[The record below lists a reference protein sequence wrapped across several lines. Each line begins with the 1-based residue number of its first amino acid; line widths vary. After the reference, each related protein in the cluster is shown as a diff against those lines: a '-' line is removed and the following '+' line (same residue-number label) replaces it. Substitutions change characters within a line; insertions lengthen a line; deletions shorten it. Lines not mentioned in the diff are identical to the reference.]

1 MRQKR
6 FRSRPCRVRRSYGVV
21 IYQILLS
28 CVWGALLGYL
38 ARKTLRWAETKGLI
52 DKENLCVRSL
62 SPDSAHSA
70 HSHTPGSF
78 AYGLGLALLVLG
90 TTGLFGSDDVL
101 ACFVAGNSFTWD
113 DYYRIRTHEEE
124 TDAFQDIL
132 DALLS
137 SAAFIYVGAIIPW
150 NAYNTGAQELGIAPW
165 RVVVLGLGVL
175 LLRRLPAVLLLHKL
189 IPALTTW
196 DEALFTGWFGPIG
209 VSAVYYIEIAHR
221 QVPADG
227 SRERLRAL
235 YEPLV
240 LFLVFASVMG
250 HGTTIPISK
259 LGPHIVRR
267 TATMT
272 QTRSMTQSRPPSR
285 RPTIAAAAGE
295 AAEPSRT
302 HAQASKGLFER
313 LFGFASKP
321 QTRVQAKDIGAPSGA
336 RRQREVSA
344 RGEEGE
350 AEGQAKLEQQEE
362 SSGSSDE
369 IALEERSAT
378 ATPAL
383 AAGTSSSTV
392 AGAASRSASP
402 KRRAPA
408 QPLTLPTTHRRSG
421 GTAEMRDSNAGS
433 SPLSSAPG
441 TPLASVPGTPQRP
454 AAAARDGS
462 ILRHAGSASGS
473 GILAHVEHALSDELR
488 RERQEALGE
497 RGITWGETEGAKEK
511 E

>member
-1 MRQKR
+1 
-6 FRSRPCRVRRSYGVV
+6 
-21 IYQILLS
+21 
-28 CVWGALLGYL
+28 
-38 ARKTLRWAETKGLI
+38 
-52 DKENLCVRSL
+52 
-62 SPDSAHSA
+62 
-70 HSHTPGSF
+70 
-78 AYGLGLALLVLG
+78 
-90 TTGLFGSDDVL
+90 L
-101 ACFVAGNSFTWD
+101 ACFEAGNSFTWD